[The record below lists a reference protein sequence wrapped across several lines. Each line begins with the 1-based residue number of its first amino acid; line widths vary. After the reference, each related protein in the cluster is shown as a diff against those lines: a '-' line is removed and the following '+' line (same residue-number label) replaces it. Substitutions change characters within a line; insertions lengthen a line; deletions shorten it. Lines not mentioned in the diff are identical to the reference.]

1 MFNPSQTFTC
11 TRSLSFDYDSKRRS
25 DTFWSSSVRF
35 LNKQDKMFR
44 WQKWIKCF
52 TRFVFICKAYLQ
64 ISLHKTES
72 EWVLMRTA
80 LIHGLHFLWLIFK
93 VCCFLFYQRLDFSK
107 SRLPLGN
114 FIGGDSVGRFLIKW
128 KFDFFHEVKNTNCT
142 QNIACFQSFGHSVI
156 K

>member
-1 MFNPSQTFTC
+1 MGIDENCPHSWAAL
-11 TRSLSFDYDSKRRS
+11 SL
-25 DTFWSSSVRF
+25 
-35 LNKQDKMFR
+35 
-44 WQKWIKCF
+44 
-52 TRFVFICKAYLQ
+52 AY
-64 ISLHKTES
+64 
-72 EWVLMRTA
+72 
-80 LIHGLHFLWLIFK
+80 FK

-142 QNIACFQSFGHSVI
+142 QNIACFQSFGPHSVI